1 MKILIIGLGSIA
13 KKHIASIRI
22 YEPNADIYA
31 LRSNKTAVSYENVKD
46 WYDWDTALSIQYDFI
61 IISNPTANHRNTIE
75 RLKGLNTPLFIEKPL
90 FDSLKGLELVKEL
103 QENNVP
109 TYVACNL
116 RFLDVIKDLRH
127 LIEGKRIN
135 EVNVYCGSY
144 LPDWRPNI
152 DFRQCY
158 SAIPEMGGG
167 VHIDLIHEIDYIY
180 WLLGNPLTV
189 QKVFANKSSLDIRAY
204 DYANYL
210 LEYDSFYVDIILNY
224 YRRDSRR
231 TCEIVTS
238 EETYVADLLNGTI
251 TNGKGEIIKEYTQR
265 IIDTYNDQ
273 IYSFLAML
281 KSGVFNFNTAEDA
294 YNVLKIC
301 LES

>member
-1 MKILIIGLGSIA
+1 MKILIVGLGSIA
-13 KKHIASIRI
+13 KKHITAIRKCK
-22 YEPNADIYA
+22 PDADIYA
-31 LRSNKTAVSYENVKD
+31 LRSNKTAVPYENVKD
-46 WYDWDTALSIQYDFI
+46 WYDWDKALAIKYDFI
-61 IISNPTANHRNTIE
+61 IISNPTAHHRDTIE
-75 RLKGLNTPLFIEKPL
+75 RLKDLKTPLFIEKPL
-90 FDSLKGLELVKEL
+90 FDSLEGQELVKEL
-103 QENNVP
+103 QKNNVP
-109 TYVACNL
+109 TYIACNL
-116 RFLDVIKDLRH
+116 RFLEVIKELRH
-127 LIEGKRIN
+127 LIQGKRIN

-210 LEYDSFYVDIILNY
+210 LEYDGFYANIILNY
-224 YRRDSRR
+224 YRRDSKR

-238 EETYVADLLNGTI
+238 EDTYVADLLNGTI
-251 TNGKGEIIKEYTQR
+251 TNGKGEIIREYTQR
-265 IIDTYNDQ
+265 IIDTYNNQ
-273 IYSFLAML
+273 IYIFLAML
-281 KSGVFNFNTAEDA
+281 KSKIFNFNTAEDA

-301 LES
+301 LEK

>member
-22 YEPNADIYA
+22 YEPNAEIYA
-31 LRSNKTAVSYENVKD
+31 LRSNKTAVPYEKVKD
-46 WYDWDTALSIQYDFI
+46 WYDWDTALSIKYDFI
-61 IISNPTANHRNTIE
+61 IISNPTAKHRDTIE
-75 RLKGLNTPLFIEKPL
+75 HLKSLNTPLFIEKPL
-90 FDSLKGLELVKEL
+90 FDSLEGKVLVKEL
-103 QENNVP
+103 LEKNVP
-109 TYVACNL
+109 TYVSCNL
-116 RFLDVIKDLRH
+116 RFLEVIKELRH
-127 LIEGKRIN
+127 LIQGKRIN

-210 LEYDSFYVDIILNY
+210 LEYDGFYANIILNY
-224 YRRDSRR
+224 YRRDSKR

-238 EETYVADLLNGTI
+238 EDTYVADLLNGTI
-251 TNGKGEIIKEYTQR
+251 TNGKGEIIREYTQR
-265 IIDTYNDQ
+265 IIDTYNNQ
-273 IYSFLAML
+273 IYIFLAML
-281 KSGVFNFNTAEDA
+281 KSKNFNFNTAEDA

-301 LES
+301 LEK

>member
-75 RLKGLNTPLFIEKPL
+75 RLKSLNTPLFIEKPL